1 MSNKP
6 PIEVPQGAIRLNT
19 DSQKLE
25 FFAQDRWYEFATEE
39 GTGLAGRAFRSAGE
53 ASPAG
58 TVIETFNI
66 TTTGNS
72 YDTGFDLSQSTNEM
86 GASGSRTRAI
96 LAGGYT
102 GGGSGQTYIQYFEMT
117 ALSNSIDFG
126 DLFTQ
131 FGRNTAHSNNTRCII
146 TGSVS
151 NVDDSIAFVTVA
163 STGNA
168 TDFGSCITNRETP
181 AACGSRTR
189 AVWGGG
195 TGPNPYAS
203 RTDIDLVTI
212 ASTGDATDFGD
223 LTVARYSTGALSNG
237 VRGVWAGGA
246 PGSPYASINT
256 MDFVTIS
263 STGNAHDFGDMI
275 IPSQNTLTVSNA
287 TRGLFCGGG
296 SAPSRSTD
304 IRLITIST
312 TGDTT
317 HFGDLE
323 TASGGYGGNCDSHG
337 GVI

>member
-1 MSNKP
+1 MSNQP

-19 DSQKLE
+19 DSQRLE

-53 ASPAG
+53 QGPAG

-72 YDTGFDLSQSTNEM
+72 HDTGFDLSQSTNEM

-117 ALSNSIDFG
+117 ALANSIDFG
-126 DLFTQ
+126 DLTVQ
-131 FGRNTAHSNNTRCII
+131 MGRNTAHSNNSRCII

-151 NVDDSIAFVTVA
+151 NVNDVINFITVA

-168 TDFGSCITNRETP
+168 QDFGDCITNRETP
-181 AACGSRTR
+181 AACGNRTR
-189 AVWGGG
+189 AIWGGG
-195 TGPNPYAS
+195 TGPSPYAS
-203 RTDIDLVTI
+203 RSDIDLVTI

-223 LTVARYSTGALSNG
+223 LTLARYSPAALSNG
-237 VRGVWAGGA
+237 VRGVWGAGV
-246 PGSPYASINT
+246 PGSPYAPLNII
-256 MDFVTIS
+256 DFATIS
-263 STGNAHDFGDMI
+263 STGNAQDFGDLQVAT
-275 IPSQNTLTVSNA
+275 QNPLTVSNA
-287 TRGLFCGGG
+287 TRGIFAGGG
-296 SAPSRSTD
+296 APSRSSL
-304 IRLITIST
+304 ISFITIST
-312 TGDTT
+312 RGDATA
-317 HFGDLE
+317 FGELE
-323 TASGGYGGNCDSHG
+323 NVSGGYGGNCNSHG

>member
-1 MSNKP
+1 MSNQP

-53 ASPAG
+53 ETNG

-66 TTTGNS
+66 TTSGNS
-72 YDTGFDLSQSTNEM
+72 IDSGFDLSQSTGQM

-102 GGGSGQTYIQYFEMT
+102 GGGNGQTYIQYFEMT

-131 FGRNTAHSNNTRCII
+131 FGRSTAHSNNTRCII

-168 TDFGSCITNRETP
+168 QDFGSCITNRETP
-181 AACGSRTR
+181 AACGNRTR
-189 AVWGGG
+189 AIWGGG

-203 RTDIDLVTI
+203 RDDIDFVTI
-212 ASTGDATDFGD
+212 ASTGDALDFGD
-223 LTVARYSTGALSNG
+223 LTLARYSPSALSNG
-237 VRGVWAGGA
+237 VRGVWGGGA
-246 PGSPYASINT
+246 PGAPYASINN

-263 STGNAHDFGDMI
+263 STGNANDFGD
-275 IPSQNTLTVSNA
+275 LTVAVQNPLTASNA
-287 TRGLFCGGG
+287 TRGVFAGG
-296 SAPSRSTD
+296 SDPSRSTR
-304 IRLITIST
+304 ISFITIST
-312 TGDTT
+312 TGNTSE
-317 HFGDLE
+317 FGQLE
-323 TASGGYGGNCDSHG
+323 TAYTHAGGNCDSHG